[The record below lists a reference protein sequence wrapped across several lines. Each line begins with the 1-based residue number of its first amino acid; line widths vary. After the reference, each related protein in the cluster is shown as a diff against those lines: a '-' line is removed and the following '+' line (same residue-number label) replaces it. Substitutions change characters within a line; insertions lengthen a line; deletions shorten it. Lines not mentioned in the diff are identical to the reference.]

1 MVAFVAVLLY
11 TDNIFLINNKIYMCI
26 VLTDQNF
33 EEEVIKSN
41 PLPVLVDFWASW
53 CGPCRM
59 LGPIVEELAKE
70 FKGKIKIGKLDVD
83 ENSETAGEYEVLG
96 IPSLKFFKDGKIVDE
111 VTGVQPKEI
120 LSKKIKE
127 IIDEE

>member
-96 IPSLKFFKDGKIVDE
+96 IPSLKFFKNGKIVDE